1 MIYHLFQYLE
11 RIGADIPGMGLM
23 HYLSFR
29 AMMATVA
36 AVLFAMLAGKRIIR
50 RLQRLQIGDVPR
62 DLGLAGNELKK
73 GVPTMGGIIIIL
85 SILTGVLL
93 FCDLTSIYVIL
104 LLVSTLWCGALG
116 FADDYLKLKGKKQGK
131 GERDA
136 KLHDGLPEKAKL
148 LGQVVLGF
156 IVGLTVWMS
165 PDIVVREKV
174 ADPAIEV
181 ISERSDRDVNTET
194 QVTSGRYQEED
205 VVKSTKTT
213 IPFVKRH
220 EFDYRWLSPF
230 KGAWG
235 WYAKWAI
242 YVLMIVLVIT
252 ACSNGTNLTDGLDG
266 LAAGTSAI
274 VGVVIGV
281 LAWLSGNLIDSNYL
295 NIMYIPGTG
304 EIAIFMSAFVGA
316 LIGFL
321 WYNSYPAQVFMGDTG
336 SLTIGGIIGVSAV
349 LIRKELL
356 LPLLCGI
363 FFVESLSVILQ
374 RVHFKRTRIK
384 YGQGRRIW
392 TISPLHHHYQAW
404 KVDPVTKLEIIPEGL
419 NYSRPKPND
428 GHGFHEVKV
437 TIRFWIV
444 GVILAVATLALLKI
458 R

>member
-11 RIGADIPGMGLM
+11 RCGVDIPGMGLM

-29 AMMATVA
+29 AIMATVA
-36 AVLFAMLAGKRIIR
+36 SVVFAMLVGKRLIR
-50 RLQRLQIGDVPR
+50 ILQRHQIGDVPR

-85 SILTGVLL
+85 SVLAGVLL

-116 FADDYLKLKGKKQGK
+116 FADDYLKLKDKKKEK

-136 KLHDGLPEKAKL
+136 KKHDGLPEKAKL
-148 LGQVVLGF
+148 LGQVILGF

-165 PDIVVREKV
+165 PDIVVREKT

-181 ISERSDRDVNTET
+181 VTDRSDRDVNTET
-194 QVTSGRYQEED
+194 QVTSGRYKEED

-316 LIGFL
+316 LVGFL

-404 KVDPVTKLEIIPEGL
+404 KVDPVTRQEIIPEGL
-419 NYSRPKPND
+419 NFSRPKPND

-444 GVILAVATLALLKI
+444 QILLAVSTLALLKI